1 MPIWLENA
9 YSRPFWGNFGG
20 KNRGNGKL
28 FFAVLS
34 LYECNKLE
42 LTSNES
48 NSVKRGSTVWPRE
61 VSIIWGNKNRKN

>member
-1 MPIWLENA
+1 MPIHV
-9 YSRPFWGNFGG
+9 PFEGILGVKIGVTGNF
-20 KNRGNGKL
+20 